1 MNNEPKYNQIKATLA
16 ITRAAL
22 TSIFRSPSAVVFSL
36 AFPLIFIVVFGFIGG
51 GTVRVDVA
59 LDKKSDTTNVL
70 YKILDGENSG
80 VNLIN
85 YPTEELM
92 NSELKK
98 GNLAAIINI
107 QPLDA
112 AGNGKVK
119 VDLKLCDASGRNGKI
134 FQSELM
140 AIVSNINS
148 MGMPVADMKVQ
159 LSQPTIVE
167 GRAYK
172 SIDFI
177 LPGQLGFSLLAS
189 GVFGTAFVFFSLRQ
203 TLVLKRFFATPIKRS
218 GIVIGEAIARLIF
231 AMMGSVVIILIGKFA
246 FGFTLIHGVTTFI
259 NMLILC
265 ALGLIIFMGFG
276 FVVSGLAKNE
286 TSIPPLANIIT
297 MPQFLLAGTFFSI
310 SNFPNWLQPVCK
322 ILPLTYLNDA
332 LRKVAFEGQGLW
344 EVHTQIFIILGWG
357 AAVYILA
364 IKVFKWE

>member
-1 MNNEPKYNQIKATLA
+1 MSEQEYSQITATLA
-16 ITRAAL
+16 ITKASL
-22 TSIFRSPSAVVFSL
+22 KSIFRSPSAVVFSL

-51 GTVRVDVA
+51 GSISVDVG
-59 LDKKSDTTNVL
+59 LTKNSDTTNML

-80 VNLIN
+80 VNLIA
-85 YPTEELM
+85 YKSEELM
-92 NSELKK
+92 NADLKK
-98 GNLAAIINI
+98 GNIAAIINI
-107 QPLDA
+107 QPVDA
-112 AGNGKVK
+112 THDGKIK
-119 VDLKLCDASGRNGKI
+119 VALQLCDASGRNGKI
-134 FQSELM
+134 FQSQLGS
-140 AIVSNINS
+140 IVSNINS
-148 MGMPVADMKVQ
+148 TGTPVSDMKIQ
-159 LSQPTIVE
+159 MAEPTTIQ

-246 FGFTLIHGVTTFI
+246 FGFTLIHGVTTFLE
-259 NMLILC
+259 MLLLC
-265 ALGLIIFMGFG
+265 SLGLIVFMGFG

-286 TSIPPLANIIT
+286 SSIPPLANIIT

-310 SNFPNWLQPVCK
+310 SNFPSWLQPICK

-344 EVHTQIFIILGWG
+344 DVHTQILIILAWG
-357 AAVYILA
+357 VGVYILA